1 MKKAANLTQKVGK
14 NLILF
19 LKYIFHV
26 LSKYDKVRNYKML
39 GRVFIPMK
47 WRAKMDPPSNAFISY
62 LQQAT

>member
-14 NLILF
+14 YSILF
-19 LKYIFHV
+19 LKHIFRV
-26 LSKYDKVRNYKML
+26 LSKYDKVRNYEMR

-47 WRAKMDPPSNAFISY
+47 RRAKIDPLSNAFIAY